1 MDALYGKLDKLMSTG
16 QVNQARDL
24 YMRAVFDG
32 DYDLSQEELN
42 EVHQRILNKYS
53 VSL

>member
-1 MDALYGKLDKLMSTG
+1 MDELYGKLDKLMAVGS
-16 QVNQARDL
+16 VNQARDL
-24 YMRAVFDG
+24 YMHAVFEG
-32 DYDLSQEELN
+32 TYDLSQEELN